1 MPHERD
7 KRVRANNSLVRT
19 RPTARFR
26 DGHWDLA
33 GRSARKRCSLRLHEA
48 AASGSE
54 VAHQIQVKGFQAK
67 YWEIIADN
75 LSASGLTWGVYLKL
89 IRLVAC
95 FSQQTCTA
103 VTEEDLLLVLTKSR

>member
-1 MPHERD
+1 
-7 KRVRANNSLVRT
+7 
-19 RPTARFR
+19 
-26 DGHWDLA
+26 
-33 GRSARKRCSLRLHEA
+33 
-48 AASGSE
+48 
-54 VAHQIQVKGFQAK
+54 VKGFQAK

-95 FSQQTCTA
+95 FSQQTCTV